1 MPPQLYKVSKASAI
15 LGVSKEALRKWDSEG
30 RVKAIRIPGGMRL
43 YDITQISETLVAGE
57 KNKKGNRVIL
67 YARVSSSKQ
76 RDDLERQKQYLKDNL
91 PDKYSGSEVVIV
103 ADIGSGLNFKRP
115 GLLQVLGSVKERAV
129 SGIVV
134 ASRDGLAR
142 FGVELIEW
150 LCTQYNTEIVVLD
163 HHDSTPEEELGTDLM
178 SIVQVYCCRWNGK
191 QRYAKKHNQD
201 IQNQAQTDSR
211 TEKKT

>member
-76 RDDLERQKQYLKDNL
+76 LDDLIAANL
-91 PDKYSGSEVVIV
+91 P
-103 ADIGSGLNFKRP
+103 
-115 GLLQVLGSVKERAV
+115 
-129 SGIVV
+129 
-134 ASRDGLAR
+134 
-142 FGVELIEW
+142 
-150 LCTQYNTEIVVLD
+150 
-163 HHDSTPEEELGTDLM
+163 STPDAIGISSTRGRPYTN
-178 SIVQVYCCRWNGK
+178 SYVHCV
-191 QRYAKKHNQD
+191 A
-201 IQNQAQTDSR
+201 
-211 TEKKT
+211 